1 MITEAL
7 AKVIVGLGNPGTQY
21 EWNRHNLG
29 FMVLDALAR
38 EKSGR
43 WLSSVPSQKLVAYI
57 GEQSAALARRADDG
71 ISGIFRGG
79 PTPPASA
86 RAGEICNEFLGRDT
100 SMLSRTCRIEIGSYP
115 VLLVEPLTYMNNSG
129 KAVQVLLTA
138 LQRSPQDLLLI
149 FDDLNLPFGRIRIRE
164 RGSAG
169 GHHGLESILSALNT
183 EEIVR
188 LRIGIGEDQMPGG
201 KSDFV
206 LADFPP
212 GRQAE
217 LSETIMKAGNA
228 VKSIL
233 MDGISK
239 TMAIF
244 NA

>member
-1 MITEAL
+1 LITEAL
-7 AKVIVGLGNPGTQY
+7 AKVIVGLGNPGKQY

-38 EKSGR
+38 ERSGR
-43 WLSSVPSQKLVAYI
+43 WSP
-57 GEQSAALARRADDG
+57 D
-71 ISGIFRGG
+71 
-79 PTPPASA
+79 
-86 RAGEICNEFLGRDT
+86 
-100 SMLSRTCRIEIGSYP
+100 MLSRTCRIEIGSCP

-129 KAVQVLLTA
+129 KAVQVLLAA

-169 GHHGLESILSALNT
+169 GHHGLESILTALNT
-183 EEIVR
+183 EEILR

-212 GRQAE
+212 GKQAE

-228 VKSIL
+228 VKSML

>member
-1 MITEAL
+1 MDKPEEFGDFGDCPRL
-7 AKVIVGLGNPGTQY
+7 IVGLGNPGRPY
-21 EWNRHNLG
+21 ERNRHNVG

-38 EKSGR
+38 NESGS
-43 WLSSVPSQKLVAYI
+43 WLP
-57 GEQSAALARRADDG
+57 D
-71 ISGIFRGG
+71 
-79 PTPPASA
+79 
-86 RAGEICNEFLGRDT
+86 
-100 SMLSRTCRIEIGSYP
+100 MLYRTCRIEMGRSP

-129 KAVQVLLTA
+129 KAVQVLLSA
-138 LQRSPQDLLLI
+138 LQQSPQDLLLI
-149 FDDLNLPFGRIRIRE
+149 SDDLNLPFGRIRIRE

-169 GHHGLESILSALNT
+169 GHHGLESILRALDT

-188 LRIGIGEDQMPGG
+188 LRIGIAEDRMPED

-206 LADFPP
+206 LSDFPP
-212 GRQAE
+212 GKQAE
-217 LSETIMKAGNA
+217 LNETIMKAGNA